1 MKEVTAMNTN
11 DKEYLVQKIRSQYT
25 EKQHT
30 ELDELRR
37 LDYRVKKPV
46 KIFAYIFGSIGAII
60 MGFGMSLVMTDIGD
74 ILNIANTMF
83 TGIIIGIVGMFID
96 IINYPMYKGI
106 LNKRRAKYADKILK
120 LSDRVMSK

>member
-1 MKEVTAMNTN
+1 MNTN

>member
-1 MKEVTAMNTN
+1 MKANNT
-11 DKEYLVQKIRSQYT
+11 EYLVEKIRSHYVDN
-25 EKQHT
+25 EST

-37 LDYRVKKPV
+37 LDYKAKKPA

-74 ILNIANTMF
+74 VLSIANTMF
-83 TGIIIGIVGMFID
+83 TGTIVGIVGMFID